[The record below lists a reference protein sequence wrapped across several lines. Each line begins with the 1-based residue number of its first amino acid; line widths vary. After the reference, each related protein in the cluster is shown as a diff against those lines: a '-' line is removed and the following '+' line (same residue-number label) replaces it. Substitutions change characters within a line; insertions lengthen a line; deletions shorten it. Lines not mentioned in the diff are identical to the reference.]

1 MKFVSSLTILLIT
14 SVTLLYYLLNNP
26 NFLPTTPTGQYNWIN
41 ISILIVLFL
50 VAISSILSL
59 LIYYAI
65 KIIKKDI
72 TWKNRIISSVK
83 YSLLLTIGIFT
94 IFVLNFFNIL
104 DITWGIGILLIV
116 LIFSFII

>member
-104 DITWGIGILLIV
+104 DLTWGIGILLIV